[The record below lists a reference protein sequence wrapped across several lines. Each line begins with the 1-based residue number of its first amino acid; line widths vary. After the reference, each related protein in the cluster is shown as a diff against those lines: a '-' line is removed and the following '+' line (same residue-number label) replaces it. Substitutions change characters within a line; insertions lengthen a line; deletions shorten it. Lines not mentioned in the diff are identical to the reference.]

1 MTEFWNSV
9 VTIVIATIGI
19 AGLAV
24 LVSKQANTS
33 QVLGAGG
40 QAVSGL
46 LQTALSPVT
55 GAVGTQGLAGG
66 FGFQSTGA
74 NFL

>member
-1 MTEFWNSV
+1 MTEFLNSV
-9 VTIVIATIGI
+9 VTIVIAIVGI

-33 QVLGAGG
+33 QVLSTGG
-40 QAVSGL
+40 SAVSGI

-55 GAVGTQGLAGG
+55 SGGGIGSVAQMPNIGA
-66 FGFQSTGA
+66 S
-74 NFL
+74 FL